1 MVLPQDKLL
10 YRSTGFTE
18 GWENEPTPGHVTGL
32 GISSEISLYEGG
44 LSKNVYLLVQES
56 HNRNTNTVT
65 RDIIGLTPEIA
76 AGVLPFIE
84 QLARQQ
90 DEAE

>member
-1 MVLPQDKLL
+1 MALPQDKLL

-18 GWENEPTPGHVTGL
+18 GWQNEPTPGRVTQL
-32 GISSEISLYEGG
+32 GISSEISLYECG
-44 LSKNVYLLVQES
+44 LSKTVYLLVQES
-56 HNRNTNTVT
+56 HNRNTNTMT

-76 AGVLPFIE
+76 AGLLPFLE

-90 DEAE
+90 EETE